1 MENLLEEL
9 EGLDHGSCAGKQH
22 LEVVLHHRWST
33 NTKVTSATCSMV
45 SLGLDHRTSEETHG
59 MLDRCNVAEGGKMLE

>member
-22 LEVVLHHRWST
+22 LEVILHHRWAT
-33 NTKVTSATCSMV
+33 NTKVTSATYSMA
-45 SLGLDHRTSEETHG
+45 SLDHRTDETHG
-59 MLDRCNVAEGGKMLE
+59 MLDRCKVAEGGKMLE